1 MDLAEFERMKRIH
14 DYVWSTE
21 PNSLERTKRLEEIQK
36 NYPEED
42 SKLWDFH
49 SGLLSG
55 RIKKPEAINKESEV
69 NGMNKE
75 KKITNFED
83 FKKALVR
90 TGTYNMLCEFK
101 RNHPEM
107 YKHYTEKLEAEK
119 VR

>member
-1 MDLAEFERMKRIH
+1 MNLAEYKHMMEIYT
-14 DYVWSTE
+14 YVFSTP
-21 PNSLERTKRLEEIQK
+21 PNSPERTQRLEEIQK

-101 RNHPEM
+101 RNNPET
-107 YKHYTEKLEAEK
+107 YKRYLEKLEAEK
-119 VR
+119 AR